1 MFRTISFKIW
11 LSFTG
16 FLILVFGFLI
26 VYFPNEQRKALTDFK
41 KSELHE
47 IAVAV
52 SLAIEG
58 SLNNDDF
65 ISLKSTLE
73 RTVSKKDFEFVAL
86 VIGKG
91 SDRQVLVSYPELD
104 EKRILN
110 ERNNEY
116 IYDKSPFS
124 SDSKDLSG
132 EVIISFSKDKIN
144 KTVSALVQPVYYSML
159 LFFLVS
165 LVIFYFVARLISRPI
180 QTLIGATNLMKLGDY
195 NTPIQKSTDKDE
207 IASLN
212 NSLVDLQMR
221 LRETSERNRQLTEG
235 LEEEITNR
243 TYELEKSTNRL
254 IEAQRNARICNF
266 QVEML
271 SEECSISDNFYDILQ
286 LKGSKYHNLSEFVT
300 LIDKDQQAEI
310 IEFVQSNCINSDSF
324 ELDIKVNQGVLHPVW
339 LFCSGKCERNGNGE
353 ISSISGTLQDIT
365 YRKKIE
371 EELEELSLV
380 AKNTSNCVIITDINQ
395 RIKWVNQSVLKL
407 TGYSYDEIIGNTPK
421 MFQFEKTDPATL
433 QMIREK
439 LENEQ
444 EVKTEILNR
453 GKHGNEY
460 WLELNIVPLR
470 SRKGVLYGYMAVETD
485 ITELKSTSEEIK
497 RMNENL
503 ESRVL
508 ENTRKN
514 LELSRTIVEQE
525 KLATIGEISAGIAH
539 DLNTPLGSAKV
550 GAESLQMVLD
560 ELSEKYGLLS
570 QSEQVLANEVAKTY
584 PSSIAVSGMQKM
596 KDRLVMERLLIDQ
609 FNFDNELT
617 HVISQKLIECSIPF
631 AAIELIGKIVSLSD
645 PLVFLSIVYNLQMKD
660 NLLHTILLSTERA
673 ANVVKDVRSFINKGV
688 TPERLSID
696 LEKNI
701 RVVLNVFNHEL
712 KKQLKL
718 DTSFEDGL
726 FIQGYDIKLFQLW
739 SNLIKNAL
747 DAMEEKSNKQIRIET
762 KSDAESIIVIVS
774 NNGPKIPETIQSQIF
789 NKFFSTKRDKNGT
802 GLGLSIVKNVVD
814 EHNAK
819 IFLDSNDEWTSFKI
833 EFPVEKMN

>member
-1 MFRTISFKIW
+1 MFKTISFKIW

-16 FLILVFGFLI
+16 FLILIFGFLI

-91 SDRQVLVSYPELD
+91 GNRQVLVSYPELD

-116 IYDKSPFS
+116 IYDRSPFS

-144 KTVSALVQPVYYSML
+144 KTVGALVQPVYYSMF
-159 LFFLVS
+159 LFFIVS

-180 QTLIGATNLMKLGDY
+180 QTLISATNLMKLGNY
-195 NTPIQKSTDKDE
+195 NTSIQKSKDTDE

-212 NSLVDLQMR
+212 NSLVDLQIR

-235 LEEEITNR
+235 LEEEIANR

-266 QVEML
+266 QVELL
-271 SEECSISDNFYDILQ
+271 SEECSISDNFYDIIQ
-286 LKGSKYHNLSEFVT
+286 LELAEFNTLSQFAA
-300 LIDKDQQAEI
+300 LIDSDQQAEI
-310 IEFVQSNCINSDSF
+310 VEFVRTACITNDSF
-324 ELDIKVNQGVLHPVW
+324 ELDIKVDQGLPQPIW
-339 LFCSGKCERNGNGE
+339 LFCSGKCERNGKGE
-353 ISSISGTLQDIT
+353 ICSISGTLQDIT

-380 AKNTSNCVIITDINQ
+380 AKNTSNSVIITDINR

-421 MFQFEKTDPATL
+421 MFQFEKTDPLTL
-433 QMIREK
+433 EMIREK
-439 LENEQ
+439 LNNEE

-453 GKHGNEY
+453 GKDGNEY

-470 SRKGVLYGYMAVETD
+470 SRKGELYGYMAVETD

-497 RMNENL
+497 KINESL

-550 GAESLQMVLD
+550 GAESLQLVLD
-560 ELSEKYGLLS
+560 ELSEKYGLLT
-570 QSEQVLANEVAKTY
+570 QAEQVLANEVAKTY
-584 PSSIAVSGMQKM
+584 PSSIAFSGMQKM
-596 KDRLVMERLLIDQ
+596 KDRLVMEQLLIDQ

-617 HVISQKLIECSIPF
+617 HVVSQKLIECSIPF
-631 AAIELIGKIVSLSD
+631 AAIDLIGNILKLTD
-645 PLVFLSIVYNLQMKD
+645 PLVFLTIVYNLQMKD
-660 NLLHTILLSTERA
+660 NLLNTILLSTERA

-688 TPERLSID
+688 TPERISID

-712 KKQLKL
+712 RKQLKL
-718 DTSFEDGL
+718 ETMFEDGL

-747 DAMEEKSNKQIRIET
+747 DAMEDKSNKQIRIET
-762 KSDAESIIVIVS
+762 KSNAESIEVVVS
-774 NNGPKIPETIQSQIF
+774 NNGPKIPEKIQSQIF

-819 IFLDSNDEWTSFKI
+819 ISLDSNDEWTAFKI